1 MYIVL
6 DQKMDLQLQF
16 SYGLVNVINMVS
28 EIIGR
33 KVKKF
38 IYFIDMEL

>member
-16 SYGLVNVINMVS
+16 SYGLVINMVS
-28 EIIGR
+28 EIIER

-38 IYFIDMEL
+38 IYFIDMEF